1 MHFQYDEKEIN
12 YLSTKDKK
20 MQYIINKI
28 GIIKRECDDNLFEAV
43 LHHIIGQQI
52 STFAQ
57 TTIWNRIKTKLINIT
72 PETILNIND
81 DELQSCGLTYRK
93 VDYIKDFAKKINSG
107 IFNLNEI
114 NNMEDEEAISYLSS
128 LKGIGRWTAEMILLF
143 CLQRKNIFSYN
154 DLAIQRGLKKIYHHK
169 KITKDL
175 FEKYRRRFSPYCS
188 VASLYIWHVSGNR
201 CKDIKLDK
209 NGFVI
214 YK

>member
-28 GIIKRECDDNLFEAV
+28 GIIERECDDNLFEAV

-143 CLQRKNIFSYN
+143 CLQRKIY
-154 DLAIQRGLKKIYHHK
+154 LAIMILQFKE
-169 KITKDL
+169 D
-175 FEKYRRRFSPYCS
+175 
-188 VASLYIWHVSGNR
+188 
-201 CKDIKLDK
+201 
-209 NGFVI
+209 
-214 YK
+214 